1 MDEVNPQHYRSHA
14 SGIECIQIARHMTY
28 NLGQVVKYVWR
39 HGLKG
44 SKRDALVD
52 LRKAAW
58 YLDDEIKRIELENDS
73 TADAE
78 SDL

>member
-1 MDEVNPQHYRSHA
+1 MDEINPRHYKSHA
-14 SGIECIQIARHMTY
+14 SGIECITVARHMTY

-44 SKRDALVD
+44 SRRDALTD

-58 YLDDEIKRIELENDS
+58 YLDDEIKRIETQDDP

-78 SDL
+78 GNV